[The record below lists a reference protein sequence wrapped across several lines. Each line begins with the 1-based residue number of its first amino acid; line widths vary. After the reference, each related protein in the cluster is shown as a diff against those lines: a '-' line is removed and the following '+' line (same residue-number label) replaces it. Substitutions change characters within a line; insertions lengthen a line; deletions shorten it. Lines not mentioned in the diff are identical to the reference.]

1 MTKLIS
7 KDLTEDFWN
16 DCNNIKLDKKQE
28 IIFPYKNF
36 SKSFGRN
43 TYREKMKN
51 KSKYLINL
59 YSFQYRNPNRK
70 KNFLFVSKTNNRSQE
85 NCNFSKVYRNH
96 PLLQEK
102 NISSQEN
109 KDMKQKKKK
118 ALLRCLGLYAYGIE
132 VKKEKLL
139 NDENTKKEKMKEEI
153 LPCTFKPKISK
164 YASTKKAR
172 FLTDAINKSKN
183 KKIYKNNNINTEYKT
198 TTLRTYDNG
207 AIKKDPNKN
216 NNYAL
221 TQETNELIEN
231 KREYT
236 FRPKIIKRNIEK
248 VFSQSKSLANEKDN
262 DQFLTRYNKA
272 RENYMTKKMNQISSK
287 DESYNTMLAMFKNF
301 GRKHQRN
308 KKVRYSMNDYRNE
321 NIYTNWENKR
331 TINVDQNVI
340 QSLRNELLN
349 IDLNDEK

>member
-16 DCNNIKLDKKQE
+16 DCTSNQVNTPSE

-36 SKSFGRN
+36 SKTFGRN
-43 TYREKMKN
+43 NFKKKVKN

-59 YSFQYRNPNRK
+59 YSFHYPQTKK
-70 KNFLFVSKTNNRSQE
+70 KNNSVSITKPKNRAIE
-85 NCNFSKVYRNH
+85 NTNFSKVYKNH
-96 PLLQEK
+96 PLLHEK
-102 NISSQEN
+102 NFHSPEERGI
-109 KDMKQKKKK
+109 KQRQKN

-164 YASTKKAR
+164 YASSKKSR
-172 FLTDAINKSKN
+172 FLTDAINKSKI
-183 KKIYKNNNINTEYKT
+183 KKNYKNNNINTEYKT
-198 TTLRTYDNG
+198 ATLSTNDNG
-207 AIKKDPNKN
+207 AIKKDINKN
-216 NNYAL
+216 NKYTL
-221 TQETNELIEN
+221 TQENNELSEN

-236 FRPKIIKRNIEK
+236 FRPKIIKRNIDK

-262 DQFLTRYNKA
+262 VQFFTRLNKA
-272 RENYMTKKMNQISSK
+272 RENYMTKKMKQISSK
-287 DESYNTMLAMFKNF
+287 DESYNTMLEMFNNF
-301 GRKHQRN
+301 SHKHQRN
-308 KKVRYSMNDYRNE
+308 KNVRYSMNDYRNE
-321 NIYTNWENKR
+321 NIYNWENKR
-331 TINVDQNVI
+331 TINVDPSVI

>member
-1 MTKLIS
+1 MDS
-7 KDLTEDFWN
+7 
-16 DCNNIKLDKKQE
+16 
-28 IIFPYKNF
+28 
-36 SKSFGRN
+36 
-43 TYREKMKN
+43 
-51 KSKYLINL
+51 
-59 YSFQYRNPNRK
+59 
-70 KNFLFVSKTNNRSQE
+70 
-85 NCNFSKVYRNH
+85 
-96 PLLQEK
+96 
-102 NISSQEN
+102 
-109 KDMKQKKKK
+109 
-118 ALLRCLGLYAYGIE
+118 
-132 VKKEKLL
+132 
-139 NDENTKKEKMKEEI
+139 I
-153 LPCTFKPKISK
+153 LS
-164 YASTKKAR
+164 
-172 FLTDAINKSKN
+172 
-183 KKIYKNNNINTEYKT
+183 
-198 TTLRTYDNG
+198 NG